1 MAAAP
6 IPKQYEE
13 LRQQADLAKE
23 RGDLDAA
30 LDWYTRAWEIAR
42 ATGDRELTDRA
53 TCNRCFPAIE
63 LGEWEAPARDL
74 REVLLRSAETEIQLM
89 ASYHLARGYEL
100 RKEYRKALFYART
113 ARQHTQTVDQPLWS
127 AASLN
132 QLGNLLLAESQPE
145 AALAA
150 YHEALATMPAGNAV
164 WRARV
169 LDNLGY
175 CRVLQGRLREG
186 FSLLLDSLRT
196 LRRLGARRF
205 ELSTRLDLCFA
216 YLEAGRYRRAIAHG
230 EAALALSEEF
240 ADDEALKNALYLLG
254 DAVNLAG
261 DAARA
266 RALFSRLQHDYFPR
280 SGFIP
285 DFLLAVDVR
294 KMVNLRA

>member
-1 MAAAP
+1 MASATAP
-6 IPKQYEE
+6 ERYEQ
-13 LRQQADLAKE
+13 LRQRADLAKE
-23 RGDLDAA
+23 RGELDSA
-30 LDWYTRAWEIAR
+30 LEWYTRAWEVAR
-42 ATGDRELTDRA
+42 ETGDRELTDRA
-53 TCNRCFPAIE
+53 LCNRCMPAIE
-63 LGEWEAPARDL
+63 LGEWDAPAREL
-74 REVLLRSAETEIQLM
+74 REVLLRSSEAEIRLM

-113 ARQHTQTVDQPLWS
+113 ARQHTQTVNQPLWS

-132 QLGNLLLAESQPE
+132 QLGNLLLAESQTD

-150 YHEALATMPAGNAV
+150 YHEALATMPSGNEV

-175 CRVLQGRLREG
+175 CRVLQGRIREG
-186 FSLLLDSLRT
+186 FSLLLASLRT

-205 ELSTRLDLCFA
+205 EISTRLDLCFA
-216 YLEAGRYRRAIAHG
+216 YLEAGRYRRATVHG
-230 EAALALSEEF
+230 EAALALSEELG
-240 ADDEALKNALYLLG
+240 DGESLKNALYLLG
-254 DAVNLAG
+254 EAVNLAG
-261 DAARA
+261 DSARA
-266 RALFSRLQHDYFPR
+266 RALFTRLQRDYFPR